1 MGWSLEGRYFEAC
14 PCDVVCPCTVSALAM
29 PADTERCQV
38 TLVFHVD
45 RGDVEGVDVGGLTV
59 ALLADAPGQMS
70 LGGWR
75 VGLFLDEAASAEQ
88 AEKLQAVFSGAMG
101 GPPEVLT
108 PLVGEIVGVE
118 TAPITFD
125 SEGRIHRVTIGDS
138 VDIEVEDFFHE
149 GASEGATLHGMTITP
164 NPVVTIAK
172 SNVARIRAFGLDLD
186 LAGRNGHSAPFAWS
200 V

>member
-1 MGWSLEGRYFEAC
+1 
-14 PCDVVCPCTVSALAM
+14 M

-88 AEKLQAVFSGAMG
+88 AEKLQGVFSGTKG
-101 GPPEVLT
+101 GPPEILT
-108 PLVGEIVGVE
+108 PLVGEIAGVE
-118 TAPITFD
+118 TAPITFESKD
-125 SEGRIHRVTIGDS
+125 RTHRVTIGDS
-138 VDIEVEDFFHE
+138 VDIEVEDFFLE
-149 GASEGATLHGMTITP
+149 GASEGATLHGITITP

-172 SNVARIRAFGLDLD
+172 STVARIRAFGLDLD
-186 LAGRNGHSAPFAWS
+186 LAGHNAHSAPFAWS